1 MSASGDTV
9 RIVLAD
15 DHAVVRAGI
24 RMVLDEIPGWEVVAE
39 CGDAD
44 TAARQVRGHRP
55 DVLVLDLAMPGRPS
69 LDALPDIRRSS
80 PDTHVVILTMD
91 ADPAMARRA
100 MATGAAGYVLKEAAE
115 TELVEAI
122 RRAVAGASYLDPSLG
137 ALVAA
142 APETSRSHELSDREL
157 EVLHLIALGN
167 TNTEV
172 ADALCLS
179 VRTVETH
186 RSHILTKTGCKSRA
200 DLVTYALG
208 IGLLDREFR
217 AIARLTAD

>member
-1 MSASGDTV
+1 MSAPDDSV

-44 TAARQVRGHRP
+44 TAARQVRGHHP
-55 DVLVLDLAMPGRPS
+55 DVLVLDLTMPGRSS
-69 LDALPDIRRSS
+69 LDALPEIRRHA
-80 PDTHVVILTMD
+80 PDTHVVILTME
-91 ADPAMARRA
+91 ADPTMARRA
-100 MATGAAGYVLKEAAE
+100 MAAGASGYVLKEAAD
-115 TELVEAI
+115 TDLVDAI

-142 APETSRSHELSDREL
+142 TPQPSASGELSSREL
-157 EVLHLIALGN
+157 EVLRLIALGN

-186 RSHILTKTGCKSRA
+186 RSHILAKTGCKTRA
-200 DLVTYALG
+200 QLVTYALG
-208 IGLLDREFR
+208 AGLLDRDFR
-217 AIARLTAD
+217 EVARPGH

>member
-1 MSASGDTV
+1 MTTADDTV

-24 RMVLDEIPGWEVVAE
+24 RMVLDVTPGCHVVAV
-39 CGDAD
+39 CGAAD
-44 TAARQVRGHRP
+44 TAARQVRGHHP
-55 DVLVLDLAMPGRPS
+55 DVLVLDLAMPGRSS
-69 LDALPDIRRSS
+69 LDALTEIRRSS
-80 PDTHVVILTMD
+80 PDTHVVILTME

-100 MATGAAGYVLKEAAE
+100 MAAGASGYVLKEAAD

-142 APETSRSHELSDREL
+142 APETSASHELSGREL
-157 EVLHLIALGN
+157 EVLRLIALGN

-186 RSHILTKTGCKSRA
+186 RSHILTKTGCRSRA
-200 DLVTYALG
+200 DLVTFALES
-208 IGLLDREFR
+208 GLLDREFR
-217 AIARLTAD
+217 AAARPAH